1 MRSADPVGFET
12 DVASSEGG
20 GVTSDT
26 DVRPHSVG
34 HTPASSSAAAS
45 ASRATE
51 QQLRAE
57 IQRLEH
63 RFAQTVSSMTQER
76 QEALANEAA
85 FTRMARDSAQQLQLK
100 LSDAE
105 SKIEFLTAF
114 VTSQVCQCCAEPNDL
129 RHVMSFDRA
138 MMSISSC
145 ARDARLFLPR
155 CVLNRRMFHLL
166 MDGAQQLQTMV
177 QTRDKGN
184 THCCCHCVRFK
195 YKCEICLYEFC
206 SWRLELDNSD
216 DDNHQ
221 RSSLHPLNHK
231 RQLHMISS
239 SSSSDSED
247 NCAATRY
254 VDPGP
259 RPPARR
265 GPHERSPNQPGNG
278 LLTLA
283 STVRGNATGDD
294 ASSSDQQN
302 QSSASAF
309 PSDSAAVDNRLFVR
323 SENRPSM
330 FEKHFFK
337 RSEEHREDERAH
349 QPGSTTLKTRRAR
362 PLSASRAQHS
372 SNTTSTSQQQKQ
384 SLHQQQQQQQQMLK
398 RMHAGLPT
406 SSRRL
411 YTAPPSPRVVSNSRR
426 SSPPASPARPTS
438 RLSPAR
444 ASPNRARTEAVA
456 DGSRA
461 ASRSPARAQSHDST
475 VTGMQF
481 SPKRPVSAPARVHA
495 PSVSVSL
502 SKSAVPKNAL
512 TRLR

>member
-1 MRSADPVGFET
+1 
-12 DVASSEGG
+12 
-20 GVTSDT
+20 
-26 DVRPHSVG
+26 
-34 HTPASSSAAAS
+34 
-45 ASRATE
+45 
-51 QQLRAE
+51 
-57 IQRLEH
+57 
-63 RFAQTVSSMTQER
+63 
-76 QEALANEAA
+76 
-85 FTRMARDSAQQLQLK
+85 
-100 LSDAE
+100 
-105 SKIEFLTAF
+105 
-114 VTSQVCQCCAEPNDL
+114 
-129 RHVMSFDRA
+129 
-138 MMSISSC
+138 
-145 ARDARLFLPR
+145 
-155 CVLNRRMFHLL
+155 
-166 MDGAQQLQTMV
+166 
-177 QTRDKGN
+177 
-184 THCCCHCVRFK
+184 
-195 YKCEICLYEFC
+195 
-206 SWRLELDNSD
+206 
-216 DDNHQ
+216 
-221 RSSLHPLNHK
+221 
-231 RQLHMISS
+231 MISS

-247 NCAATRY
+247 NGAATRY

-283 STVRGNATGDD
+283 STVRGNASGSD
-294 ASSSDQQN
+294 ANCSDQH
-302 QSSASAF
+302 SAF
-309 PSDSAAVDNRLFVR
+309 PADSAAGDNRLFVR

-337 RSEEHREDERAH
+337 RSEEHREDEQVH

-384 SLHQQQQQQQQMLK
+384 TQQQQQQQQQQMLK

-426 SSPPASPARPTS
+426 SSSSPTRPTS
-438 RLSPAR
+438 RLSSAR
-444 ASPNRARTEAVA
+444 ASPNRARTEAV

-461 ASRSPARAQSHDST
+461 ASRSPARAQSHEST
-475 VTGMQF
+475 VTGMLQS

-512 TRLR
+512 ARLR